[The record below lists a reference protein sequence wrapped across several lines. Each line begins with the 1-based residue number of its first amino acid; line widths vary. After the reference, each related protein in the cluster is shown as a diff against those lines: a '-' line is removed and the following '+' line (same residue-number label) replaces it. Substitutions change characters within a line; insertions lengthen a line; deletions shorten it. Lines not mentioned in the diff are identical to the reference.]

1 MNAVDSLRTGRIA
14 TFAGWFAEMGPIL
27 RAMRRNKAGAVL
39 IALQIAFTMTVAVN
53 TWGVV
58 WQAIQ
63 QAGRPSGLAEAELFH
78 IASRGFAPGF
88 NAKTTVIEDLALL
101 RQTPGIL
108 QATVVNSMP
117 LSGSGWTTTLQ
128 TEPGAEQDARETAVY
143 MVDEHG
149 VETFG
154 VALIAGRDFSPEDV
168 RERGPS
174 VADWPDKAIVST
186 ALAEALWPGVPAS
199 EVVGRTFYTNGDSP
213 CAVIGVVQRL
223 AAPWASAAGRGYTML
238 VPDKLMTET
247 VRYAIRTEPGR
258 LEEMMPAIEEALAA
272 ANRTRIVRPPRSM
285 AETRTRSQSDLTGV
299 SAILGTLMTILLIVT
314 ALGIVGLAAY
324 SVRRRFRQIGTR
336 RALGARRRDIVRYF
350 LMENFLITTVG
361 VTLGAA
367 ATVGFNVWFAHVL
380 EMPKVDWRLVGLGM
394 IALWLLGLLAAL
406 GPALRASDVSP
417 AVATRTV

>member
-1 MNAVDSLRTGRIA
+1 
-14 TFAGWFAEMGPIL
+14 
-27 RAMRRNKAGAVL
+27 
-39 IALQIAFTMTVAVN
+39 
-53 TWGVV
+53 
-58 WQAIQ
+58 
-63 QAGRPSGLAEAELFH
+63 
-78 IASRGFAPGF
+78 
-88 NAKTTVIEDLALL
+88 
-101 RQTPGIL
+101 
-108 QATVVNSMP
+108 
-117 LSGSGWTTTLQ
+117 
-128 TEPGAEQDARETAVY
+128 
-143 MVDEHG
+143 
-149 VETFG
+149 
-154 VALIAGRDFSPEDV
+154 
-168 RERGPS
+168 
-174 VADWPDKAIVST
+174 
-186 ALAEALWPGVPAS
+186 
-199 EVVGRTFYTNGDSP
+199 
-213 CAVIGVVQRL
+213 
-223 AAPWASAAGRGYTML
+223 ML

-258 LEEMMPAIEEALAA
+258 LEAMMPAIEEALAA

-285 AETRTRSQSDLTGV
+285 GETRIRSQADLTGV

-324 SVRRRFRQIGTR
+324 SVRRRVRQIGTR